1 MKYSTNYSILLI
13 EDDDLDREKVERAI
27 ARLGIDN
34 PLFHARDG
42 IEALQM
48 LRQEIPG
55 PPTSEPIVAL
65 LDINMPRM
73 NGHEFLDE
81 IRKDNALRRLP
92 VFVMSTS
99 DRMTD
104 INRAYDHH
112 VTGYVIKPFS
122 MQETYDTIEALVGA
136 WRRLCFP
143 TSQPT

>member
-1 MKYSTNYSILLI
+1 
-13 EDDDLDREKVERAI
+13 
-27 ARLGIDN
+27 
-34 PLFHARDG
+34 
-42 IEALQM
+42 M

-81 IRKDNALRRLP
+81 IRSDSKLRRLP

-99 DRMTD
+99 DRVTD
-104 INRAYDHH
+104 VNRAYDHC

-136 WRRLCFP
+136 WQRLCFP
-143 TSQPT
+143 TDQPT